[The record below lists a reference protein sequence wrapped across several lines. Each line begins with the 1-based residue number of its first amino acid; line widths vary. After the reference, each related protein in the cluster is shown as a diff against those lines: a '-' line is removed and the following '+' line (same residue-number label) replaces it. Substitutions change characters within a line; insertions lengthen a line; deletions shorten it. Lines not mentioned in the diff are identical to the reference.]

1 MVLYTGSGTV
11 KVHNCGLGPH
21 ADMIF
26 VKKITH
32 KNLVEIYPLG
42 YNYIAFR
49 IVFQG
54 IYASEKNLRNRR
66 SHFSCQISTLPFPT

>member
-49 IVFQG
+49 IVFQE
-54 IYASEKNLRNRR
+54 IYA
-66 SHFSCQISTLPFPT
+66 TAGPTGPAKYQLCPHAA

>member
-1 MVLYTGSGTV
+1 MVLYAGSGTV

-32 KNLVEIYPLG
+32 KILVEIYPLG

-49 IVFQG
+49 IVFQE
-54 IYASEKNLRNRR
+54 IY
-66 SHFSCQISTLPFPT
+66 TTDGPTGPAKYQLCPHAA